1 MQSSLGQVCSASSA
15 PPPKLNGEATRRWNV
30 EAIDGLL
37 DDPEWAKLPRHK
49 SSKVYDENLKLAGCR
64 ILDAFIDMSEEQRAR
79 RYGSMT
85 QDVHG
90 APFLDQPRTHAH
102 SLDSLQG
109 RCTRAYVRTFH
120 ANTRPYL
127 TDVPSHASLRADS
140 YFYNGGRNIISPA
153 PKHQQRELPDGWE
166 VKLDDAGGAQIGLV
180 AVHEDGKVVQAA
192 APKVGDVVHL
202 TNTIRDKRE
211 KGVPASVKKL
221 LGMKFRKGRV
231 KTEPEKGK
239 LRVNNVDLMPFQFV
253 HVAVH
258 DDGILKCSVAS
269 AVKCA
274 GSDTFVHAPH
284 PQRAEAFSPILV
296 HLSLKGTRVRL
307 SLSHRPEYPVA
318 KAYSQVRDRDEWKA
332 VAIDREAEALAANAL
347 AANVLKL

>member
-1 MQSSLGQVCSASSA
+1 MIGKLCSA
-15 PPPKLNGEATRRWNV
+15 PPKLNGEATRRWNV

-37 DDPEWAKLPRHK
+37 DDPEWAKLPQHK
-49 SSKVYDENLKLAGCR
+49 PTKVHDENLKLAGCR
-64 ILDAFIDMSEEQRAR
+64 ILDAFIDMSEEQRAS

-120 ANTRPYL
+120 ANTRPCISL
-127 TDVPSHASLRADS
+127 TDAPSHASLRADS
-140 YFYNGGRNIISPA
+140 YFYIGGRNISSA
-153 PKHQQRELPDGWE
+153 PKRQRRELTDGWE
-166 VKLDDAGGAQIGLV
+166 VKLDEDGGAKIGLV
-180 AVHEDGKVVQAA
+180 TVHEDGKVVQAA

-239 LRVNNVDLMPFQFV
+239 LRVDNVDLMPFQFV

-258 DDGILKCSVAS
+258 DDGILKRSVAS

-284 PQRAEAFSPILV
+284 PQTAEAFSPILV

-307 SLSHRPEYPVA
+307 SLSHRPAYPVA

-332 VAIDREAEALAANAL
+332 VAIDRAAEALAANAL